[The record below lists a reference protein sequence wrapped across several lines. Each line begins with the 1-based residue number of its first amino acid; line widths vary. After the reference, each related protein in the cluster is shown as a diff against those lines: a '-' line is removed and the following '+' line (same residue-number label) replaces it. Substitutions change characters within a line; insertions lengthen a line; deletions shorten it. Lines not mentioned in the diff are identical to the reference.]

1 MQHSPIRAFIQ
12 NHFRH
17 FNARVLRDAAD
28 GYTQHL
34 EAHGQMLVALGGAM
48 STAEI
53 GASMAQMIRSGYIHA
68 VSCTGANLEE
78 DLFNLVAHK
87 HYKRVPDH
95 RLLRPQDDAAL
106 LAEQFNR
113 VTDTC
118 IPDSVVWERLEQPV
132 MEVWKKADRSRERLF
147 PHEFVFRVLGDRS
160 LERHYEIDP
169 AESWVLAAME
179 KDLPIFVPGWEDSS
193 LGNMYAAACMRGD
206 IANHETVR
214 SGIETMKA
222 LADWYSSTAVQVPLG
237 FFQVG
242 GGVAGDFAI
251 CVVPM
256 LHTDL
261 LRSDLPR
268 WRYFCQIGDS
278 VTSYGSY
285 SGATPSEKVSWG
297 KLDPDTPSFMV
308 ESDATIVVPL
318 IFGYVLGW

>member
-1 MQHSPIRAFIQ
+1 MPHSAITTFIQ
-12 NHFRH
+12 KHFRH
-17 FNARVLRDAAD
+17 FNARVLREAAD
-28 GYTQHL
+28 GYKQHL
-34 EAHGQMLVALGGAM
+34 EAKGKMFVALGGAM

-53 GASMAQMIRSGYIHA
+53 GVSMAEMIREGKIHA

-78 DLFNLVAHK
+78 DIFNLVAHDE
-87 HYKRVPDH
+87 YRRVPDY
-95 RLLRPQDDAAL
+95 RSFGPSDDAAL
-106 LAEQFNR
+106 FRDQLNR

-118 IPDSVVWERLEQPV
+118 IPDAVIWQRLEAPF
-132 MEVWKKADRSRERLF
+132 MEVWKHADRHGERLL
-147 PHEFVFRVLGDRS
+147 PYECVFKALSNDS
-160 LERHYEIDP
+160 LTKYFAIDTRD
-169 AESWVLAAME
+169 SWVCAALE
-179 KDLPIFVPGWEDSS
+179 KNVPIFVPGWEDSS

-206 IANHETVR
+206 IVNVGTIK
-214 SGIETMKA
+214 SGTETMVA
-222 LADWYSSTAVQVPLG
+222 LADWYSHTAKHDAVG

-261 LRSDLPR
+261 LRTDLPR

-297 KLDPDTPSFMV
+297 KLDPDTPNFMI

-318 IFGYVLGW
+318 IFAYVLGW

>member
-1 MQHSPIRAFIQ
+1 MRHSAITAFIQ

-28 GYTQHL
+28 GYKRHL
-34 EAHGQMLVALGGAM
+34 EAGGQMLVALGGAM

-53 GASMAQMIRSGYIHA
+53 GVSMAQMIRAGHIHA

-87 HYKRVPDH
+87 HYKRVANH
-95 RLLRPQDDAAL
+95 RSIGPPDDAAL
-106 LAEQFNR
+106 LAGEFNR

-118 IPDSVVWERLEQPV
+118 IPDSLIWARLERPF
-132 MEVWKKADRSRERLF
+132 MEAWQKADRNGERLF
-147 PHEFVFRVLGDRS
+147 PYEFVFSVLRDRS

-169 AESWVLAAME
+169 EESWLLAAMD
-179 KDLPIFVPGWEDSS
+179 KGVPIFVPAWEDSS
-193 LGNMYAAACMRGD
+193 LGNMYAAACMRRD
-206 IANHETVR
+206 IKNVGTAR
-214 SGIETMKA
+214 SGIEVMTA
-222 LADWYSSTAVQVPLG
+222 LADWYSLTATRASLG

-268 WRYFCQIGDS
+268 WRYFCQVGDS
-278 VTSYGSY
+278 VTSYG
-285 SGATPSEKVSWG
+285 
-297 KLDPDTPSFMV
+297 
-308 ESDATIVVPL
+308 
-318 IFGYVLGW
+318 